1 MRLLYTIGIL
11 FYTLG
16 VRVASLWNKKARQM
30 CVGWREVESREG
42 SDHSFPIAWFHVSS
56 LGEFEQGRPVIAA
69 FRQSH
74 PDYKIVLT
82 FFSPSGYEVRK
93 NCPDADVVCYLPPD
107 TPRNARRLVRLI
119 RPQVVFFV
127 KYDFWYNILGQLR
140 REHIPTYIFST
151 IFRPGQ
157 YFFGWAGGWFR
168 RQLKSCFTHIFVQNA
183 ESLQLLQSHG
193 IDNCSIAGDTRFD
206 RVHDIAQEG
215 RRDET
220 VEAFLSCHP
229 AGSHILLA
237 GSSWEP
243 DEEHLARYLQ
253 HCPDTL
259 LILAP
264 HVIAESHLK
273 HIEELFGKDNCLRYS
288 QLKNKNENQNENPQP
303 KVGDRQWSQLSTVGD
318 RQWSQ
323 LSILPPV
330 LLIDNIGLL
339 ATLYRYAHVAYIGGG
354 FGQGIHNTLEAI
366 TFGKP
371 VVFGPNYRKFQ
382 EARDIIAL
390 GGGFTFE
397 RYEQL
402 EERLDSLFGNPE
414 SLEQAST
421 ACRNY
426 MEMNLGSTRTILA
439 KIEIEKRK

>member
-30 CVGWREVESREG
+30 CVGWREVESHEG
-42 SDHSFPIAWFHVSS
+42 ADHSFPIAWFHVSS

-288 QLKNKNENQNENPQP
+288 QLKNKNENQNENPQI
-303 KVGDRQWSQLSTVGD
+303 SN
-318 RQWSQ
+318 
-323 LSILPPV
+323 LPPV

-426 MEMNLGSTRTILA
+426 MEKNLGSTRTIITLVNEN
-439 KIEIEKRK
+439 IG